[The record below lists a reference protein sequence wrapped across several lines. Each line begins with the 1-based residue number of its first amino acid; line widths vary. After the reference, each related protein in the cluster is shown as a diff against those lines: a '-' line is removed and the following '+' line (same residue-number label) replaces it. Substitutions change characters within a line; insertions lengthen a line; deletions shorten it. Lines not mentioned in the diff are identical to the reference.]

1 MRPCSLWRRRLR
13 PDAEADTP
21 QPGPNLR
28 RRFFELLADGRESY
42 PLSHH
47 LVSAFIIIAVA
58 TCAAAIMIVTMPG
71 IDPAYEVW
79 LDRVREATDVVF
91 IIEYLL
97 RIWVA
102 PDYAG
107 DLRIP
112 ARHMRLRYM
121 RSVQGIFDLVVILP
135 FIINSIYALPRDWYL
150 VLEMLTLFKLARYA
164 PGLALVASVL
174 RREARALVAAFLALG
189 VLLVLASCI
198 MYTLEH
204 DAQPELFVSIPH
216 ALWWGIVTM
225 GTVGYGDMVPV
236 TIMGKLFGGFV
247 MLLGI
252 AMFAIPAGLMASGFA
267 EEIKRR
273 EFLVTWRAVAA
284 LPIFGHLNANSIAEI
299 ASLLKARVVPAGTM
313 IVRKGD
319 RAEAMYFVM
328 MGEVEVD
335 LKPQPVIL
343 GSGEHFGE
351 IALLRHTRRTASVRA
366 LTECRLLSLGTAEF
380 ERLLEI
386 HPDIREH
393 MHSLANQ
400 RHSERND
407 AN

>member
-1 MRPCSLWRRRLR
+1 MGQIILDLR
-13 PDAEADTP
+13 T
-21 QPGPNLR
+21 R
-28 RRFFELLADGRESY
+28 CFELLADGRESY
-42 PLSHH
+42 SIWHH
-47 LVSAFIIIAVA
+47 LVSASIILAVA
-58 TCAAAIMIVTMPG
+58 ACAISIMLVTMPG
-71 IDPAYEVW
+71 IDPAYVNL
-79 LDRVREATDVVF
+79 LDDVREGTDVIF

-102 PDYAG
+102 PVYAG

-112 ARHMRLRYM
+112 ARMMRLRYI
-121 RSVQGIFDLVVILP
+121 RSVQGIFDLLVILP
-135 FIINSIYALPRDWYL
+135 FIINSILPLPRDWYL

-174 RREARALVAAFLALG
+174 HREARALIAAFLALG

-198 MYTLEH
+198 MYVLEH
-204 DAQPELFVSIPH
+204 EAQPNLFVSIPH
-216 ALWWGIVTM
+216 SLWWGIVTM

-236 TIMGKLFGGFV
+236 TTGGKLFGGFV

-284 LPIFGHLNANSIAEI
+284 LPIFSHLNASAIAEI
-299 ASLLKARVVPAGTM
+299 ASLLKPRVVPAGTM
-313 IVRKGD
+313 IVRRGD

-335 LKPQPVIL
+335 VKPQPVIL
-343 GSGEHFGE
+343 GAGDHFGE
-351 IALLRHTRRTASVRA
+351 IALLRHTRRTANVRS
-366 LTECRLLSLGTAEF
+366 LTECRLLTLGTVEF
-380 ERLLEI
+380 DRLLEI
-386 HPDIREH
+386 HPDIRNH
-393 MHSLANQ
+393 IHTLADQ
-400 RHSERND
+400 RHNERTGPD
-407 AN
+407 QSDPD